1 MTKKCTPKEERFC
14 QLIFEGKTQ
23 TEAIKAAYDCS
34 KRSDTTSNNDAYK
47 MMQKPHIITR
57 IAELRAKLTEKT
69 LWDFTQAANVLL
81 EVVYRGK
88 AGKSKKEK
96 EEPASDGDRLK
107 SVDMLNKIHGIEP
120 PKKVDVSMGGNIAD
134 MMKEFAANLP
144 K

>member
-1 MTKKCTPKEERFC
+1 MTKLTPKQEKFC

-23 TEAIKAAYDCS
+23 TEAYRGAYACENMKPATCNSKAYEL
-34 KRSDTTSNNDAYK
+34 
-47 MMQKPHIITR
+47 MQNGQITAR

-69 LWDFTQAANVLL
+69 LWNFEQAAKVLL

-88 AGKSKKEK
+88 TGDSKKK
-96 EEPASDGDRLK
+96 SEEPASDSDRLK
-107 SVDMLNKIHGIEP
+107 SVDMLNKMHGIEP
-120 PKKVDVSMGGNIAD
+120 PKKVEVSMGGNIAE